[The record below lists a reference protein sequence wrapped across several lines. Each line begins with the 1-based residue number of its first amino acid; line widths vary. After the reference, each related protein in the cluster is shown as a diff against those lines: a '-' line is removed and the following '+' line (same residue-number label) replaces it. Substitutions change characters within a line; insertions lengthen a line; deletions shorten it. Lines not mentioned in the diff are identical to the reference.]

1 MGQEQNTS
9 ALLSLPSQDIIFTSQ
24 KHEWSKSTA
33 WKLKPSST
41 HLCFSQIKLEKHCGL
56 HDSCSVGTAFSQSI
70 TLSVYISHLHLSV
83 FPVFIAWSKEMSLQ
97 IPAKSHNP
105 CQRGARRSVHLH
117 HAQTSG
123 CDPSSLLKGP
133 VQSRWKLWGRAW
145 SPRNSHSLSSF
156 AAHGATLWF
165 VWQLYSYLG
174 LALISVA
181 GSSIFQAVV
190 FLFYDCPS
198 SAGITIKIQGKKNLS
213 WINSGQIVILHG
225 LTQLPVLN
233 PLNLAPSACRSG
245 LQPLFQV
252 LGGDMCR
259 YFAWGVTHLTLL
271 SKISS
276 FKTSWVFITFRRY
289 TSWTSSAV
297 WLVLVQNKNVSK
309 THASLQ
315 RISHPGYNASPGTN
329 PEWQL
334 IKATVWCESCAGSWG
349 SLLCSYPL
357 ITATNLIIQSTNEH
371 FLLISAERLV

>member
-1 MGQEQNTS
+1 MTVQ
-9 ALLSLPSQDIIFTSQ
+9 
-24 KHEWSKSTA
+24 
-33 WKLKPSST
+33 
-41 HLCFSQIKLEKHCGL
+41 
-56 HDSCSVGTAFSQSI
+56 V
-70 TLSVYISHLHLSV
+70 
-83 FPVFIAWSKEMSLQ
+83 LQ
-97 IPAKSHNP
+97 
-105 CQRGARRSVHLH
+105 C
-117 HAQTSG
+117 
-123 CDPSSLLKGP
+123 
-133 VQSRWKLWGRAW
+133 
-145 SPRNSHSLSSF
+145 
-156 AAHGATLWF
+156 
-165 VWQLYSYLG
+165 
-174 LALISVA
+174 
-181 GSSIFQAVV
+181 
-190 FLFYDCPS
+190 

-245 LQPLFQV
+245 LQTLFQV

-271 SKISS
+271 SKISG

-297 WLVLVQNKNVSK
+297 WLVLVQNKNVGK

-334 IKATVWCESCAGSWG
+334 IKATVWCESRAGSWG